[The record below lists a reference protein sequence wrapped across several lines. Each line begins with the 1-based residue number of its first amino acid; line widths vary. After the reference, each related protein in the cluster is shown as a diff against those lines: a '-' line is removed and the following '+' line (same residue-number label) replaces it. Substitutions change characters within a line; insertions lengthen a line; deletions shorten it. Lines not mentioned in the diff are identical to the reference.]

1 MRKLPCLPGALAM
14 RARTAEQRTVYM
26 ELSNQRTRSIPY
38 TCFYPFNQ
46 QIRFQPITVPLKF
59 LFS

>member
-26 ELSNQRTRSIPY
+26 ELSNQRTRSIQY
-38 TCFYPFNQ
+38 TCFTPSINKFDSNQ
-46 QIRFQPITVPLKF
+46 SLC
-59 LFS
+59 L